1 MNYAVIY
8 SKKDQAGINIAEQL
22 KNIYLP
28 QVPIIEVKK
37 DSIDC
42 ENIDKEDERLK
53 NVDLIIF
60 ATKHQSKEARNT
72 LSIHAPGNFR
82 NADFGGKQGK
92 LCSTSALAMKYLF
105 QKMNENKLAASLN
118 YETTLES
125 THHGPLIEKPCLFI
139 EIGTTEEQWND
150 KKAAEVIAKTIA
162 DFQHFE
168 KWKNE
173 NKNET
178 KIAIG
183 IGSPHYAPNF
193 TKIQLSEKSK
203 IAMSHILAEY
213 NLPLNQSMIL
223 EAIEKTEEHVD
234 LILIDWK
241 GCGNS
246 ESRQNIITL
255 LEKLD
260 FFCQLIF

>member
-1 MNYAVIY
+1 MPT
-8 SKKDQAGINIAEQL
+8 KK
-22 KNIYLP
+22 
-28 QVPIIEVKK
+28 
-37 DSIDC
+37 
-42 ENIDKEDERLK
+42 
-53 NVDLIIF
+53 
-60 ATKHQSKEARNT
+60 
-72 LSIHAPGNFR
+72 
-82 NADFGGKQGK
+82 
-92 LCSTSALAMKYLF
+92 
-105 QKMNENKLAASLN
+105 
-118 YETTLES
+118 
-125 THHGPLIEKPCLFI
+125 TH
-139 EIGTTEEQWND
+139 
-150 KKAAEVIAKTIA
+150 
-162 DFQHFE
+162 
-168 KWKNE
+168 NE

-255 LEKLD
+255 LEKLG
-260 FFCQLIF
+260 LEHERTERIEK